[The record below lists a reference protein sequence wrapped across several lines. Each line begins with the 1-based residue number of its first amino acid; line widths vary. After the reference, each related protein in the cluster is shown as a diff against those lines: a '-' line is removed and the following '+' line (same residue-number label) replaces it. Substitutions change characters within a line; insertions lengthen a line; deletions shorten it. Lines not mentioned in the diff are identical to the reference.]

1 MKMTSKEI
9 TISNIKEILTKLVSF
24 DTRYFDIDKE
34 NPHGKEVTKAFDYVE
49 KYFTERDIGV
59 NRYKNHAVEVVYG
72 QGEKDFVIPVH
83 LDIVPYD
90 KELWKTNPLVL
101 SEKDG
106 YWYGRGAIDDKG
118 AAAILMEI
126 LSELKRQNIKISR
139 RLKVVFLG
147 DEETTWEGANYYLKN
162 VDKIAED
169 GFVPD
174 SDFPLVNAEKGVINY
189 YIKGM
194 LPETMDLNYSVRV
207 HSFNLGN
214 VINSVPGK
222 LTADISFIQNDLTN
236 EIKKI
241 FLDNSRIKVKEKENG
256 IFNIELETVSAHAS
270 TPHLGKSA
278 FDKFICMFDNVKFN
292 NSFTRFVNL
301 YKDNFYDDIYG
312 KKISIDSFDD
322 YMGPTTI
329 NVGIARYDGTN
340 FSFDVDIR
348 QTKTITVEK
357 INKLL
362 DEKFG
367 MYETSFNLRHE
378 LLFTSL
384 ESDLV
389 KTLINSYKEVTNDK
403 KAKPFAIGGGTYARL
418 FPNTVAFGPSFSN
431 SRDIN
436 NSNMH
441 GNNENI
447 SIISAYNCFEI
458 YMNSII
464 SID

>member
-1 MKMTSKEI
+1 MTSREI
-9 TISNIKEILTKLVSF
+9 TISNIKDILAKLVSF
-24 DTRYFDIDKE
+24 DTRFIDTDKQ
-34 NPHGKEVTKAFDYVE
+34 NPHGKEVTRAFDYVE
-49 KYFTERDIGV
+49 NYFNERNIEV
-59 NRYKNHAVEVVYG
+59 IRYKNHAVEVVYG

-90 KELWKTNPLVL
+90 KELWNTDPLVL

-106 YWYGRGAIDDKG
+106 YWYGRGTIDDKG

-126 LSELKRQNIKISR
+126 VSELKRQDIKLNR

-147 DEETTWEGANYYLKN
+147 DEETTWEGADYYIKN

-222 LTADISFIQNDLTN
+222 LTVDISFIQNDLTD

-241 FLDNSRIKVKEKENG
+241 FLDNDRIKVKEKENG

-278 FDKFICMFDNVKFN
+278 FDKFICMFDSVKFN

-301 YKDNFYDDIYG
+301 YKENFYDDIYG
-312 KKISIDSFDD
+312 KKLSIDSNDD

-329 NVGIARYDGTN
+329 NVGMARYDETN

-348 QTKTITVEK
+348 QTKTITSDE

-362 DEKFG
+362 DDKFN

-378 LLFTSL
+378 LLFTPL
-384 ESDLV
+384 ESNLV
-389 KTLINSYKEVTNDK
+389 KTLLNSYEKVTSDRN
-403 KAKPFAIGGGTYARL
+403 AKPFAIGGGTYARL

-431 SRDIN
+431 VRKVN

-447 SIISAYNCFEI
+447 SISSVIDCYAI
-458 YMNSII
+458 YLDSII
-464 SID
+464 SIK